1 MIAWICL
8 AEACMSYNAFI
19 MVLNPM
25 QFICYFSSYRILA
38 ASYFQF
44 DLPPDGA

>member
-1 MIAWICL
+1 MIATICIV
-8 AEACMSYNAFI
+8 EACMSYNAFI